1 VRHPEHLYFNIVD
14 GSTLERG
21 IYLTTQLRELGVN
34 VIVLLN
40 MMDVVRKRSMEIDI
54 DALKQS
60 MSCEVIPIS
69 LKETLDFSA
78 LSQAIEDF
86 NPATF
91 FHPLTTLYYQLNKR
105 LASQQFYKIYLL
117 D

>member
-1 VRHPEHLYFNIVD
+1 
-14 GSTLERG
+14 
-21 IYLTTQLRELGVN
+21 
-34 VIVLLN
+34 

-78 LSQAIEDF
+78 LFQTIEDF
-86 NPATF
+86 NP
-91 FHPLTTLYYQLNKR
+91 TTKLVIDYPNDEIKVAQDAGDEAQVLNKR